1 MKSTL
6 SPRGPAVVAADVY
19 EYYITFVMFSFL
31 FIFRTHKKKHLWE
44 FSTQNKKRFDI
55 YFSLLCVSSQILIKT
70 RSLSFRHKS
79 AFFVVGRARA
89 SLSSSSSSSSSS
101 VLALLQRGEI

>member
-6 SPRGPAVVAADVY
+6 SPRGPAVVADVY

-31 FIFRTHKKKHLWE
+31 FIFRTHKKKHRE

>member
-6 SPRGPAVVAADVY
+6 SPRGPAVVADVY

-55 YFSLLCVSSQILIKT
+55 YFSLLCVSLRKYS
-70 RSLSFRHKS
+70 
-79 AFFVVGRARA
+79 
-89 SLSSSSSSSSSS
+89 
-101 VLALLQRGEI
+101 

>member
-55 YFSLLCVSSQILIKT
+55 YFSLLCVSLRKYS
-70 RSLSFRHKS
+70 
-79 AFFVVGRARA
+79 
-89 SLSSSSSSSSSS
+89 
-101 VLALLQRGEI
+101 